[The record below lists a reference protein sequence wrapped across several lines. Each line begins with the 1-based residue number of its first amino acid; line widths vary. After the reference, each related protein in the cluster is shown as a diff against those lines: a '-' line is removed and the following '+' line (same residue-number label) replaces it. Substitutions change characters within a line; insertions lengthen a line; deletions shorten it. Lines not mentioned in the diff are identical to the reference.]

1 MKTLSVTQEY
11 TLCAL
16 KENGKIPLLK
26 STEITVCLVMGG
38 LLELL
43 EQHVVHWD
51 EKDRLILGE
60 ALPESL
66 GYLRPL
72 YEQIT
77 DRKPMT
83 GRALGE

>member
-16 KENGKIPLLK
+16 KENGKSPLLK
-26 STEITVCLVMGG
+26 STEVTVCLVMGG

-51 EKDRLILGE
+51 EKR
-60 ALPESL
+60 SL
-66 GYLRPL
+66 D
-72 YEQIT
+72 I
-77 DRKPMT
+77 
-83 GRALGE
+83 GRSIAGIIGLSAPFI

>member
-1 MKTLSVTQEY
+1 MKALSVTQEY

-16 KENGKIPLLK
+16 KENGKIPLLR
-26 STEITVCLVMGG
+26 STEVTVCLVMGG

-51 EKDRLILGE
+51 EKGRLILSGV
-60 ALPESL
+60 LPKGL

-72 YEQIT
+72 YEQLT
-77 DRKPMT
+77 DT
-83 GRALGE
+83 GL